1 MTPSICH
8 ELWQLHLRAFCAYGA
23 TAYIL
28 DPAAPAACRVNKKIL
43 GVVPLCICHKVSKP
57 AVDGTCNAHR
67 FLIKIGFRFA
77 AIGWERTR
85 ESAEPFLGGMFQST
99 YMLLSSLSYLA

>member
-1 MTPSICH
+1 MSSICH
-8 ELWQLHLRAFCAYGA
+8 ELRQLHSREFCAPGA

-28 DPAAPAACRVNKKIL
+28 DPAAPAAYRVNKKIL

-57 AVDGTCNAHR
+57 AVDGTCNAYR

-77 AIGWERTR
+77 AISLERTR
-85 ESAEPFLGGMFQST
+85 ESAEPLGGMFQFT
-99 YMLLSSLSYLA
+99 CMLLSSLLYSP

>member
-8 ELWQLHLRAFCAYGA
+8 ELRQLHSRAFCAHGMA
-23 TAYIL
+23 AYIL

-57 AVDGTCNAHR
+57 AVDGTCNTGC
-67 FLIKIGFRFA
+67 FLIKIDFRLA
-77 AIGWERTR
+77 AIG
-85 ESAEPFLGGMFQST
+85 
-99 YMLLSSLSYLA
+99 